1 MVWFLFVLLSC
12 IVEHDFSYRIYPIDK
27 KMQVFAIGEPQKNS
41 DWAVEPNVRVC
52 HSTEISVFRV
62 NQALRYWE
70 KLGYKFGAVISD
82 ASPGCM
88 NAKFGEI
95 LITLPESGF
104 GAGQIAST
112 KIYTHIQR
120 NDIVKAKIFML
131 PKNARKERV
140 LEHEIGHAI
149 GWRHYNQKFHMMHS
163 NWFFGGYNSKGLE
176 ND

>member
-27 KMQVFAIGEPQKNS
+27 KMQVFAIVEPQKNS

-112 KIYTHIQR
+112 KIYTIVQR
-120 NDIVKAKIFML
+120 NDIVKATFLML
-131 PKNARKERV
+131 PKNSRRESV
-140 LEHEIGHAI
+140 LD
-149 GWRHYNQKFHMMHS
+149 Y
-163 NWFFGGYNSKGLE
+163 
-176 ND
+176 